1 MSRNQIKD
9 IVEVLH
15 NRLEMTDVI
24 LTAHREKTGNVIA
37 GSLCDTIPPEIAL
50 AAGITLVS
58 IPEKYQVEL
67 LVEVPLSKDTV
78 SWMRDSYDLVIIPS
92 CFESMY
98 QRLLDA
104 GMDVC
109 TFQVPSGWGEE
120 SSVAL
125 HNAIMRLFRETEIMF
140 EPLSETEKIQ
150 NACQHHDSLR
160 KIIRGIAAGR
170 VDNASELSNRDLQV
184 VFESATCLPV
194 ESVMVELSL
203 LLELLPL
210 KISDTTD
217 IWNVM
222 IFGGKKLNWGL
233 FDDMESEGQ
242 LVVVEDDV
250 CTGRRKFDI
259 SLDCKSEN
267 IYYEL
272 LDIYSYKPY
281 CPVVRPVE
289 ERYELLYKLLKN
301 YGIDLV
307 ILINDPICE
316 ERNIHSNYLYHRLR
330 LDGIDTIL
338 GDEAHIVNEVRDYVQ
353 KYNKG
358 VRISISIPL
367 ENE

>member
-1 MSRNQIKD
+1 MSRKQIKD
-9 IVEVLH
+9 IIEVLH
-15 NRLEMTDVI
+15 NRFEMTDVI
-24 LTAHREKTGNVIA
+24 LTAYKEKTGNIIA
-37 GSLCDTIPPEIAL
+37 GSLCDTIPPEVSL
-50 AAGITLVS
+50 AAGMTVVS
-58 IPEKYQVEL
+58 IPEKYQVEIL
-67 LVEVPLSKDTV
+67 DKEPLPADTI
-78 SWMRDSYDLVIIPS
+78 SRIKDSYDLVIIPS

-98 QRLLDA
+98 QSLIDA
-104 GMDVC
+104 GVDVY

-125 HNAIMRLFRETEIMF
+125 HNAIMRLFRETGIMF

-150 NACQHHDSLR
+150 NACQQYDSLR

-170 VDNASELSNRDLQV
+170 LDNAGELSNMDLQV
-184 VFESATCLPV
+184 LFESAICLPL
-194 ESVMVELSL
+194 ESVMVELSM
-203 LLELLPL
+203 LLELLPS
-210 KISDTTD
+210 KISDTRD

-222 IFGGKKLNWGL
+222 IFGGKKLNWVL
-233 FDDMESEGQ
+233 FDDMELEGQ

-272 LDIYSYKPY
+272 LDIYSYKPH

-307 ILINDPICE
+307 ILIDDPICK
-316 ERNIHSNYLYHRLR
+316 ERNIHSHYLYHRLR
-330 LDGIDTIL
+330 LDGIDTIR
-338 GDEAHIVNEVRDYVQ
+338 GDEECIVNEIRDYRQ

-358 VRISISIPL
+358 VRISISTPL
-367 ENE
+367 EDE